1 MLLLLPLLQIINKN
15 LFRMPDKKIICLAV
29 DDEPPALEVLKK
41 YITSVHTLTLAG
53 TCADAIEATNF
64 LQQNPVDLIFLDI
77 KMPELLGTDFIKT
90 LKNPP
95 KVIFTTAYRKF
106 AVEGFELDAVDYLL
120 KPISF
125 ERFLKAVNKVMEL
138 QPANSA
144 IPAYPEPL
152 QNKNPDS
159 IYFRSERKMV
169 KVAMD
174 DILYV
179 ESLKDYIKVVT
190 KHKTIIT
197 KSAISSLEETLPK
210 NNFLRI
216 HRSFIVAINKIES
229 YSTELIEIGKQELPI
244 SRMYRYEVERVLQN
258 KKHLS

>member
-1 MLLLLPLLQIINKN
+1 
-15 LFRMPDKKIICLAV
+15 MPDKKIICLAV
-29 DDEPPALEVLKK
+29 DDEPPALEILKK
-41 YITSVHTLTLAG
+41 YITSVHTLELAG
-53 TCADAIEATNF
+53 TCADAIEANNF
-64 LQQNPVDLIFLDI
+64 LRQNPVDLIFLDI
-77 KMPELLGTDFIKT
+77 KMPELLGTDFLKT

-120 KPISF
+120 KPVSF
-125 ERFLKAVNKVMEL
+125 ERFLKAVNKMMEL
-138 QPANSA
+138 QLLSSNSLSS
-144 IPAYPEPL
+144 PEPV
-152 QNKNPDS
+152 QDNGADS

-190 KHKTIIT
+190 KNKTIVT
-197 KSAISSLEETLPK
+197 KNAISSLEENLPK

-216 HRSFIVAINKIES
+216 HRSFIVAINKIDS

-244 SRMYRYEVERVLQN
+244 SRMYRYEVEKILQN
-258 KKHLS
+258 KKHLM

>member
-1 MLLLLPLLQIINKN
+1 M
-15 LFRMPDKKIICLAV
+15 

-41 YITSVHTLTLAG
+41 YINSVQTLELSG

-64 LQQNPVDLIFLDI
+64 LQQQPVELIFLDI
-77 KMPELLGTDFIKT
+77 KMPEILGTDFIKT

-106 AVEGFELDAVDYLL
+106 AIEGFELDAVDYLL

-125 ERFLKAVNKVMEL
+125 DRFLKAVNKVMEL
-138 QPANSA
+138 QPTGNGVAEAVPVNAAS
-144 IPAYPEPL
+144 
-152 QNKNPDS
+152 DS
-159 IYFRSERKMV
+159 IYFRSDRKMV

-190 KHKTIIT
+190 RNKTIIT
-197 KSAISSLEETLPK
+197 RHAISSLEENLPRD
-210 NNFLRI
+210 NFLRI
-216 HRSFIVAINKIES
+216 HRSFIVAINKIDS
-229 YSTELIEIGKQELPI
+229 YNTELIEIGKQELPI
-244 SRMYRYEVERVLQN
+244 SRMYRYEVERVLQH
-258 KKHLS
+258 KKHLF

>member
-1 MLLLLPLLQIINKN
+1 
-15 LFRMPDKKIICLAV
+15 MPDKKIVCLAV

-41 YITSVHTLTLAG
+41 YITSVHTLELAG

-64 LQQNPVDLIFLDI
+64 LQHTQVDLLFLDI

-106 AVEGFELDAVDYLL
+106 AIEGFELDAVDYLL
-120 KPISF
+120 KPVSF
-125 ERFLKAVNKVMEL
+125 ERFLKAVNKAMEL
-138 QPANSA
+138 PHHQSA
-144 IPAYPEPL
+144 AVVLRDQKVLQVPE
-152 QNKNPDS
+152 S
-159 IYFRSERKMV
+159 IYFRSDRKMV

-174 DILYV
+174 EILYV

-190 KHKTIIT
+190 KNRTIVT
-197 KSAISSLEETLPK
+197 KHAISSLEENLPR

-216 HRSFIVAINKIES
+216 HRSFIVALDKIDS
-229 YSTELIEIGKQELPI
+229 YSAELVEIGKQELPI
-244 SRMYRYEVERVLQN
+244 SRMYRYEVEKVLQH
-258 KKHLS
+258 KKHHF

>member
-1 MLLLLPLLQIINKN
+1 
-15 LFRMPDKKIICLAV
+15 MPEKKIICLAV

-41 YITSVHTLTLAG
+41 YIHSVRTLGLAG

-64 LQQNPVDLIFLDI
+64 LQQTPVDLVFLDI

-95 KVIFTTAYRKF
+95 AVIFTTAYRKF

-138 QPANSA
+138 QLFSANVNTSPEAA
-144 IPAYPEPL
+144 ITP
-152 QNKNPDS
+152 NTDS
-159 IYFRSERKMV
+159 IYFRSDRKMV

-190 KHKTIIT
+190 KHKTIVT
-197 KSAISSLEETLPK
+197 KHAISSLEENLPK

-216 HRSFIVAINKIES
+216 HRSFIVALDKIDS
-229 YSTELIEIGKQELPI
+229 YSSELVEVGKRELPI
-244 SRMYRYEVERVLQN
+244 SRMYRYEVEKVLQH
-258 KKHLS
+258 KKHLF

>member
-1 MLLLLPLLQIINKN
+1 
-15 LFRMPDKKIICLAV
+15 MPDKKIICLAV
-29 DDEPPALEVLKK
+29 DDEPPALEILKK
-41 YITSVHTLTLAG
+41 YITSVHTLELAG

-125 ERFLKAVNKVMEL
+125 ERFLKAVNKMMEL
-138 QPANSA
+138 QPVNSA
-144 IPAYPEPL
+144 PSTNPEPV
-152 QNKNPDS
+152 QNKHPDS

-190 KHKTIIT
+190 RNKTIIT
-197 KSAISSLEETLPK
+197 KNAISSLEENLPK

-229 YSTELIEIGKQELPI
+229 YSADLIEIGKQELPI

-258 KKHLS
+258 KKHLL

>member
-1 MLLLLPLLQIINKN
+1 
-15 LFRMPDKKIICLAV
+15 MPDKKIICLAV

-41 YITSVHTLTLAG
+41 YINSVNSLELAG
-53 TCADAIEATNF
+53 TCSDAIEALNF
-64 LQQNPVDLIFLDI
+64 LQQQPVDLLFLDI
-77 KMPELLGTDFIKT
+77 KMPELQGTDLLKT

-106 AVEGFELDAVDYLL
+106 AVEGFELDALDYLL

-125 ERFLKAVNKVMEL
+125 ERFLKAVNKVVEWQAM
-138 QPANSA
+138 NVT
-144 IPAYPEPL
+144 IPAISETS
-152 QNKNPDS
+152 QENQTDF
-159 IYFRSERKMV
+159 IYFRSDRKMV

-190 KHKTIIT
+190 KNKTLIT
-197 KSAISSLEETLPK
+197 KHSISLLEENLPG

-229 YSTELIEIGKQELPI
+229 YNTELIEIGKQELPI
-244 SRMYRYEVERVLQN
+244 SRMYRHEVERVLQN
-258 KKHLS
+258 KKHLL

>member
-1 MLLLLPLLQIINKN
+1 
-15 LFRMPDKKIICLAV
+15 MPDKKIICLAV

-41 YITSVHTLTLAG
+41 YITSVHTLELAG
-53 TCADAIEATNF
+53 TCADAIEAINF

-77 KMPELLGTDFIKT
+77 KMPELLGTDFLKT

-120 KPISF
+120 KPVSF
-125 ERFLKAVNKVMEL
+125 ERFLKAVNKMMEL
-138 QPANSA
+138 QLPNSNSFSN
-144 IPAYPEPL
+144 PEPI
-152 QNKNPDS
+152 QDNGADS

-190 KHKTIIT
+190 KNKTIIT
-197 KSAISSLEETLPK
+197 KNAISSLEENLPK

-216 HRSFIVAINKIES
+216 HRSFIVAINKIDS

-244 SRMYRYEVERVLQN
+244 SRMYRYEVEKVLQN
-258 KKHLS
+258 KKHLM